1 MFLWCFVYLFSW
13 KNDKITVDLM
23 VKEIVPV
30 ILLICIVQSIGFQGN
45 MIKKLVIA
53 LLSQSSNNKNRQ
65 SIIDAVNMVL
75 RKEVNMHSQM

>member
-1 MFLWCFVYLFSW
+1 
-13 KNDKITVDLM
+13 M

-53 LLSQSSNNKNRQ
+53 LLSQSSNNRNRQ

-75 RKEVNMHSQM
+75 